1 MTGIFPFVYLQPE
14 NGLDND
20 IQENLAN
27 MHDVINKEQK
37 ERIASIYL
45 RILGNELGYVTLDD
59 IKSLI
64 PVIDKQM
71 LEGMVQEVGISPLI
85 QVTL

>member
-1 MTGIFPFVYLQPE
+1 MFVLQPE